1 MRTLKISA
9 CPEMKIYLFQGCI
22 DMRKQMNGLV
32 TIISGSFHLDPFD
45 RSLFLFSNRSRDKLK
60 ALRWDG
66 DGFVLY
72 YKRLEKSK
80 FHYPLDFTSESG
92 TVTISNEDFRRLVNG
107 LVMEQFVPKSRYL
120 AM

>member
-1 MRTLKISA
+1 MRNWKIAA
-9 CPEMKIYLFQGCI
+9 CSEMKIYLFRESV
-22 DMRKQMNGLV
+22 DMRKQINGLV

-45 RSLFLFSNRSRDKLK
+45 HSLFLFSNRSRDKLK

-80 FHYPLDFTSESG
+80 FHYPLDFSSESG
-92 TVTISNEDFRRLVNG
+92 TVTISNEDFRRLLKG
-107 LVMEQFVPKSRYL
+107 LVMEQFISKDRYL